1 MGSICILT
9 NQLTPSANPC
19 DTDKV
24 AALGILISI
33 SSQNLTDCFMSCPSI
48 KFFLE
53 ERLAVEIYVMF

>member
-19 DTDKV
+19 DTDNV

-33 SSQNLTDCFMSCPSI
+33 SSQNLTALSI
-48 KFFLE
+48 N
-53 ERLAVEIYVMF
+53 

>member
-24 AALGILISI
+24 AALGTILISI
-33 SSQNLTDCFMSCPSI
+33 SSQNLTALSI
-48 KFFLE
+48 N
-53 ERLAVEIYVMF
+53 